1 MSVARAIARRL
12 FGRSI
17 EVLDLEIAFHKEAN
31 HYGTHGVIIASH
43 KDHGLKNQSVRFV
56 FIGMSEPPA
65 MTPRIIEYIWEEA
78 RAQGFVPTAIQ
89 SYGSVLNT
97 HAGLPSRA
105 LIRHQLRQAEGIPQ
119 GARSSALETTLQATA
134 DASGLPQ
141 SSETIPPIKYPFS
154 V

>member
-31 HYGTHGVIIASH
+31 HYGTHGMIIASH

-97 HAGLPSRA
+97 HVGLPSRA
-105 LIRHQLRQAEGIPQ
+105 LIKHQLRQAEGVPQ
-119 GARSSALETTLQATA
+119 GALETTLRAIA
-134 DASGLPQ
+134 DASALPQ
-141 SSETIPPIKYPFS
+141 TNDAIPPIESFLVKEG
-154 V
+154 

>member
-17 EVLDLEIAFHKEAN
+17 EVLDLEIAFHKQAN

-43 KDHGLKNQSVRFV
+43 KDHRLNNQPVRFV
-56 FIGMSEPPA
+56 FVGMSEPPA

-78 RAQGFVPTAIQ
+78 CAQGFVPTSIQ
-89 SYGSVLNT
+89 SYGSVLNA
-97 HAGLPSRA
+97 HVGLPSRA
-105 LIRHQLRQAEGIPQ
+105 LIKHQLRQTEGVPH
-119 GARSSALETTLQATA
+119 GVLETTLRAIA

-141 SSETIPPIKYPFS
+141 SSETIPPIESFLVKEG
-154 V
+154 